1 MTRLGGRFAVHVT
14 PALDGIQKPPGELGV
29 RVIAFVKLEQ
39 LGSESGEI
47 LCFALIHIR
56 ALDLPIHYGE
66 IPDGFTS
73 KLGHQALAFR
83 IGTLESGKMS
93 SALRSNGTR

>member
-29 RVIAFVKLEQ
+29 RVIAFVELEQ
-39 LGSESGEI
+39 LGSETGEI
-47 LCFALIHIR
+47 LRFAFIRVR
-56 ALDLPIHYGE
+56 ALDLPIDYGE
-66 IPDGFTS
+66 VPDGFAS
-73 KLGHQALAFR
+73 KLRHQALTFGSER
-83 IGTLESGKMS
+83 LMRGKMS